1 MRTYSL
7 LFVFV
12 LIVLI
17 ASSESAE
24 EKKKKKSKKN
34 KNIQADAPP
43 KKPRQPIYE
52 DYDYDQNYHDEDFK
66 EENNEDT
73 TEVFRL
79 PDDEVDQSRT
89 VQPEVASIL
98 APFSCLFEGTWYRER
113 EEFRMGQDQ
122 CSICLCVNGQV
133 KCNDESCPRTTPKP
147 PPTTTTQKPGIRCK
161 SLYFMNIL

>member
-1 MRTYSL
+1 MRPFSL

-12 LIVLI
+12 LVILI

-34 KNIQADAPP
+34 KNIQADAP

-52 DYDYDQNYHDEDFK
+52 EYDYDQNYHDEDFK
-66 EENNEDT
+66 EENNEET
-73 TEVFRL
+73 TEVFRQ
-79 PDDEVDQSRT
+79 PDDEHEVRT
-89 VQPEVASIL
+89 ERLEVGSIL
-98 APFSCLFEGTWYRER
+98 APFSCLFEDTWYRER

-122 CSICLCVNGQV
+122 CSICLCVGGQV

-147 PPTTTTQKPGIRCK
+147 PPTTTTQKPVVGNFCNFN
-161 SLYFMNIL
+161 Y